1 MPAGVS
7 MIQKNPVK
15 ITIENLRL
23 RAIIG
28 INDWERE
35 TRQDVVIGVEL
46 ELTPGMAFTRD
57 AIDETVDYK
66 RLNKR
71 LIAEVEQSSFF
82 LVERLCDHLL
92 DLVMEDR
99 RVERARVRV
108 AKPGALRFADSVA
121 VERSA
126 ARAGERTS

>member
-1 MPAGVS
+1 

-23 RAIIG
+23 RTIIG

-35 TRQDVVIGVEL
+35 AKQDVVVNVEL
-46 ELTPGMAFTRD
+46 ELAPDTVFTRD

-71 LIAEVEQSSFF
+71 IIAEVERSSFF
-82 LVERLCDHLL
+82 LIERLCEHLL
-92 DLVMEDR
+92 GLVMDDE
-99 RVERARVRV
+99 RVKRARVRV
-108 AKPGALRFADSVA
+108 AKPAALRFTDSVS
-121 VERSA
+121 VECSA
-126 ARAGERTS
+126 ERTGTGAGGA

>member
-1 MPAGVS
+1 
-7 MIQKNPVK
+7 MIQRNPVK

-35 TRQDVVIGVEL
+35 TKQDVVVNVEL
-46 ELTPGMAFTRD
+46 ELAAGTVFIRD

-71 LIAEVEQSSFF
+71 LIAEVERSSFF
-82 LVERLCDHLL
+82 LLETLCDRLL
-92 DLVMEDR
+92 ALAMEDG
-99 RVERARVRV
+99 RVRRARVRV
-108 AKPGALRFADSVA
+108 AKPAALRFTDSVS
-121 VERSA
+121 VECSA
-126 ARAGERTS
+126 EREATEAGPA

>member
-1 MPAGVS
+1 

>member
-1 MPAGVS
+1 M
-7 MIQKNPVK
+7 MQKSPIK

-23 RAIIG
+23 RTIIG

-46 ELTPGMAFTRD
+46 ELAAGTTFTRD

-71 LIAEVEQSSFF
+71 LIAEVEGSSFF

-92 DLVMEDR
+92 ELVMEDR
-99 RVERARVRV
+99 RVERGRVRV
-108 AKPGALRFADSVA
+108 AKPGALRFTDSVA

-126 ARAGERTS
+126 ERTGASTA

>member
-1 MPAGVS
+1 

-23 RAIIG
+23 RTIIG

-46 ELTPGMAFTRD
+46 ELAAGTAFTRD

-71 LIAEVEQSSFF
+71 LIAAVERSSFF
-82 LVERLCDHLL
+82 LVEKLCDHLL

-126 ARAGERTS
+126 QRPGDRTS

>member
-1 MPAGVS
+1 

-46 ELTPGMAFTRD
+46 ELTTGMAFTRD